1 MFHKMPYILFGLIL
15 LTLVIYSYLPI
26 PVMQFF
32 YALSLSIKSLII
44 FLLPFIIFC
53 LLFKTMVELSRRA
66 TTVILLILLCVCVS
80 NAITTFFSHY
90 VGSMVYQ
97 FDFSLIMPVSSKP
110 LIPTWTFNLPSLLA
124 NDKSMFAGLI
134 LGIIMA
140 KVNVNFALT
149 ISVYLNNIVQRLLT
163 YIVYLL
169 PVFIIGFI
177 LKLQYDGVLKT
188 IIYDYNLIFII
199 VACTQIAYVLTLFL
213 ILNNFQIKNWFNN
226 IKNILPA
233 AIGGFST
240 MSSAAVM
247 PLTIAGSERNLKNKL
262 LAHTVIPTTANIHL
276 MGDCIAI
283 PIFAYAVMKSYGV
296 AEPSL
301 LNYMIFVFYFVLA
314 KFSVAAIPGG
324 GILVMLPI
332 LHSYLG
338 FNADMLSLITALYI
352 LFDPIITSINVMG
365 NGAFAKL
372 IDKILAKKL
381 VNNHTNSVL
390 ITSNE

>member
-15 LTLVIYSYLPI
+15 LTLVIYPYLPI
-26 PVMQFF
+26 PAMQFF
-32 YALSLSIKSLII
+32 YALSLSIKSVII

-66 TTVILLILLCVCVS
+66 TTIILLILLCVCVS

-97 FDFSLIMPVSSKP
+97 FDFSLIMPTSTKP
-110 LIPTWTFNLPSLLA
+110 LIPTWTFNLPTVLA

-134 LGIIMA
+134 LGIVMA
-140 KVNVNFALT
+140 KVNTKVALKL
-149 ISVYLNNIVQRLLT
+149 SLYLNNIVQRILT
-163 YIVYLL
+163 CVVYLL
-169 PVFIIGFI
+169 PIFVIGFI

-188 IIYDYNLIFII
+188 IIYDYNLIFLI
-199 VACTQIAYVLTLFL
+199 VACTQVAYVSTVFL
-213 ILNNFQIKNWFNN
+213 ILNNFKIKSWWNN
-226 IKNILPA
+226 IKNMLPA

-247 PLTIAGSERNLKNKL
+247 PLTIAGCERNLKNKY

-296 AEPSL
+296 AEPSFF
-301 LNYMIFVFYFVLA
+301 NYLVFVFYFVLA

-338 FNADMLSLITALYI
+338 FNTDMLSLITALYI
-352 LFDPIITSINVMG
+352 LFDPIITSMNVMG

-372 IDKILAKKL
+372 IDKILNRNPSPIQTES
-381 VNNHTNSVL
+381 VIINSTN
-390 ITSNE
+390 